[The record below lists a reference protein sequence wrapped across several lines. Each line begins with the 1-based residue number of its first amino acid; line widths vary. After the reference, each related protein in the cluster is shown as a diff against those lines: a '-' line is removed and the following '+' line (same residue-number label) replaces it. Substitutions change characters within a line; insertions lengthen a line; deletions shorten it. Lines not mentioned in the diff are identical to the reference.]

1 VAAVTVSVLVEANCP
16 VKDAK
21 AAITTVLAAT
31 LFAAPVRI
39 APGRILPTT
48 DWPLALG
55 TVSKPREVTTV
66 EATYPGMLTMKV
78 PIPVVPAV
86 VAAMERGFAAFPRP
100 TVCVVLTV

>member
-21 AAITTVLAAT
+21 AAITTVLTGT
-31 LFAAPVRI
+31 LAVPPVRN
-39 APGRILPTT
+39 APGWILPTT

-55 TVSKPREVTTV
+55 TVSKFWEVTVV

-78 PIPVVPAV
+78 PNPDVPAV

-100 TVCVVLTV
+100 TVCVVTV